1 MNELSHKSVRTQT
14 IDPIVFVPNSDLYE
28 VTEAPFLWNV
38 NSVLLSENKTT
49 IAGWSLPHWG
59 WVENTHIVVN
69 GRPFVPERL
78 APSGVYAELYP
89 WHPNA
94 ALSAFTID
102 ISHSEHDIRKE
113 REITIES
120 RAILNPL
127 KERGYTLDLLLSDLS
142 FAGPPPDVAARIGAE
157 NLLHYVMFG
166 RAIFRGFEKALKKNF
181 KKTFADFPTIL
192 DWGCGSARV
201 ARHVVADLGANS
213 TLVGFDIDSFAV
225 EWANVNVGPHFKA
238 CGAKPPLDQPTN
250 SVDLIYAYSVFSH
263 LAEDNMTIWLAE
275 LARVLKP
282 GGVGLFTVL
291 SDNAMIALHAGMPR
305 ATLEAWREQGIYD
318 SAQNNQLESIGVS
331 GDYYRNVW
339 LTRSF
344 IEKKLGDEF
353 ELVDFI
359 GCFHFYQD
367 LVVVR
372 RRK

>member
-1 MNELSHKSVRTQT
+1 VRTQA

-38 NSVLLSENKTT
+38 NSVVLSQDKTT

-102 ISHSEHDIRKE
+102 ILHSEYDIRRE

-120 RAILNPL
+120 RAILDPR

-181 KKTFADFPTIL
+181 QKTFADFPAIL

-238 CGAKPPLDQPTN
+238 CGAQPPLDQPTN